1 MEELKKLADDL
12 LSISIDKLTGIL
24 IKVKKMN
31 NNIKQAV
38 YETAKELHEAGL
50 ISSQRM
56 EKYKKLN
63 IPPIHRVNPEDIK
76 NLREKEKISQSV
88 LAACLNV
95 SISAVRKWET
105 GEKKP
110 GGLALKLLNIVQKKG
125 LNIIL

>member
-1 MEELKKLADDL
+1 MK
-12 LSISIDKLTGIL
+12 
-24 IKVKKMN
+24 

-38 YETAKELHEAGL
+38 YETATELYEAGL

-56 EKYKKLN
+56 KKYKHLN
-63 IPPIHRVNPEDIK
+63 IPPIHEVKPGDIK
-76 NLREKEKISQSV
+76 QLREKEKISQSV

-110 GGLALKLLNIVQKKG
+110 SGLALKLLNIIQDKG
-125 LNIIL
+125 LSIIL

>member
-1 MEELKKLADDL
+1 MK
-12 LSISIDKLTGIL
+12 
-24 IKVKKMN
+24 

-38 YETAKELHEAGL
+38 YETAKELHDAGL
-50 ISSQRM
+50 ISNQRM
-56 EKYKKLN
+56 EKYKNLN
-63 IPPIHRVNPEDIK
+63 IPTIHEVKPEDIK
-76 NLREKEKISQSV
+76 FLREREKISQSI

-110 GGLALKLLNIVQKKG
+110 SGLALKLLNLVQEKG

>member
-1 MEELKKLADDL
+1 MK
-12 LSISIDKLTGIL
+12 
-24 IKVKKMN
+24 

-50 ISSQRM
+50 ISNQRM
-56 EKYKKLN
+56 ERYRNLN
-63 IPPIHRVNPEDIK
+63 VPIVHEVKPNDIK
-76 NLREKEKISQSV
+76 IIREKEKVSQSV

-110 GGLALKLLNIVQKKG
+110 SGLALKILNLIQEKG